1 MTDIIPKSEQCSAME
16 AIYNHQDVFVWLP
29 TGYGKTLCYQVLP
42 FIMDYKQGVVEMQ
55 THSLVLVVSPLVA
68 RSIALVC
75 KRHKIY
81 LAHLYASFLSLRNNF
96 HFNYAHVQTV
106 CTRPSPPP
114 ILEGLGTRLHFIG
127 TSLKLPSIK
136 KRKLQNLSES
146 TLREFSNSL
155 FMLAGCLLGKECW
168 ASIKSDLH
176 YQNGRVTLTQVGI
189 SHHYQTM

>member
-1 MTDIIPKSEQCSAME
+1 
-16 AIYNHQDVFVWLP
+16 
-29 TGYGKTLCYQVLP
+29 
-42 FIMDYKQGVVEMQ
+42 MQ

-96 HFNYAHVQTV
+96 HFNYVHVQTV

-146 TLREFSNSL
+146 TFVSSPTAFS
-155 FMLAGCLLGKECW
+155 CLQGAYWER
-168 ASIKSDLH
+168 SV
-176 YQNGRVTLTQVGI
+176 GQV
-189 SHHYQTM
+189 